1 MKRTLP
7 RTGVTARDRAEEA
20 LRSARASVDAAVAA
34 RDESQHALTQAK
46 LTPTDLPLDA
56 STFTRYMDEFP
67 NLLWA
72 RVNQQ
77 LERTGAE
84 ASDASMTK
92 ALDTLANMWVSR
104 SNKIFNRVDYCG
116 VLEDYVGD
124 YACKGEISSK
134 EAINF
139 WYKLVRNTN
148 VHGDTPFQRLAVM
161 FNLHVLKQHEVTAQE
176 AAFHVTGET
185 HCHTT
190 FCVVRASTNQTML
203 DTDPDSSE
211 VVKEN

>member
-1 MKRTLP
+1 
-7 RTGVTARDRAEEA
+7 
-20 LRSARASVDAAVAA
+20 LRSARASVDAEVAA

-67 NLLWA
+67 NLLWE

-92 ALDTLANMWVSR
+92 ALDTLANMWVSC

-116 VLEDYVGD
+116 VLEDYVCN
-124 YACKGEISSK
+124 YSCKGEISSK
-134 EAINF
+134 DKEAI
-139 WYKLVRNTN
+139 LGQAREITD

-161 FNLHVLKQHEVTAQE
+161 FNLHVLKQHEVSAQE
-176 AAFHVTGET
+176 AAFHFQASGEA

-190 FCVVRASTNQTML
+190 FCVVRASTNKTMVRHL
-203 DTDPDSSE
+203 CCPFDCLLPG
-211 VVKEN
+211 